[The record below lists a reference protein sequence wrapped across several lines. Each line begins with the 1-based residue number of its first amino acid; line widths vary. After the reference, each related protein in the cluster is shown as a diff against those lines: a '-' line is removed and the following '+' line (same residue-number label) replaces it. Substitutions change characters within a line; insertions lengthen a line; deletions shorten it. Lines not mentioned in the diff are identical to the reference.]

1 MSLRKCLLL
10 MILMCLAFV
19 RPAYAEFETGVYGG
33 AALTNKTDKTE
44 ESSLGVT
51 LTSRDLKTDT
61 QFTFGGRVGYW
72 FDRFDY
78 VGTGLDVFYFRAK
91 APSQTVP
98 VSISGC
104 CAIMATDSFSIPVV
118 AVAFDVLR
126 LRLPLMRSEEFPH
139 GRIQP
144 YIGGGPAVFFS
155 WAKAPAGFQPSDKT
169 DVDAAIGYK
178 VGGGLAIMLNKEVGL
193 FAEYRYTHFTSSLT
207 FQDNTPPASTETFKT
222 TLNTNHAIVGLT
234 VRFP

>member
-1 MSLRKCLLL
+1 MLAGLGQIHIDANVSLQ
-10 MILMCLAFV
+10 
-19 RPAYAEFETGVYGG
+19 
-33 AALTNKTDKTE
+33 D
-44 ESSLGVT
+44 
-51 LTSRDLKTDT
+51 
-61 QFTFGGRVGYW
+61 GR
-72 FDRFDY
+72 
-78 VGTGLDVFYFRAK
+78 
-91 APSQTVP
+91 
-98 VSISGC
+98 
-104 CAIMATDSFSIPVV
+104 
-118 AVAFDVLR
+118 AFDVLR

-155 WAKAPAGFQPSDKT
+155 WAKAPGGFQPSDKT